1 MHIFQLILIICQF
14 SSSIGAMHKII
25 ILKLVA
31 KNKKLEIREWIYVHK
46 QPPESFH
53 KNVLFKTPITESGA
67 NRSSVGSE
75 EYCTTP
81 ATEIL
86 NFEAFAISWVS
97 TIDGFTGSNE
107 IYLFWLKVV
116 VITVKGVSEFGMVI
130 DSLFCIRECN
140 RWCLYCYSST
150 YLIQEIHGQLKKKK
164 EKWM

>member
-1 MHIFQLILIICQF
+1 M
-14 SSSIGAMHKII
+14 
-25 ILKLVA
+25 
-31 KNKKLEIREWIYVHK
+31 
-46 QPPESFH
+46 
-53 KNVLFKTPITESGA
+53 LFKTPITESGA

-116 VITVKGVSEFGMVI
+116 VITVKGVSE
-130 DSLFCIRECN
+130 
-140 RWCLYCYSST
+140 W
-150 YLIQEIHGQLKKKK
+150 
-164 EKWM
+164 